1 MRAERTDWGNGHM
14 WTLYETVGGEL
25 LRHQYTYSKPYTESS
40 RTKKDAINQFRRY
53 LAEHKREML
62 ESMYGHHVYYS
73 RRG

>member
-1 MRAERTDWGNGHM
+1 MRFERTDWGNGHM

-25 LRHQYTYSKPYTESS
+25 VRQQYIYSVPFCEDTCRS
-40 RTKKDAINQFRRY
+40 KKDATNQFRRY

-73 RRG
+73 QR